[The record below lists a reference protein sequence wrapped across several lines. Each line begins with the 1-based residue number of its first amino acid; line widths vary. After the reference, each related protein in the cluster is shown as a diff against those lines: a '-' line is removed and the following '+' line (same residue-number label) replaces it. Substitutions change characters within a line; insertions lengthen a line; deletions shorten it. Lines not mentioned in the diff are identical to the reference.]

1 MRMFGIPSYLVY
13 AILMGC
19 AAPKSTASS
28 SSSNGGYSE
37 DLSVLRPKAVA
48 QKTDSVITKAPDKKN
63 TVYVEPKFAVNEK
76 IDEVLDSIDR
86 INIARK
92 YVEGY
97 TVQVFSGKRE
107 DAINMRKQ
115 LSTLVSEIP
124 SEIQF
129 TEPIFRLKAGKY
141 YNWIDAQADFS
152 LIKRY
157 FPAAIVIPDKIPL
170 QAEQK

>member
-1 MRMFGIPSYLVY
+1 MRMFGIPYYLVY
-13 AILMGC
+13 AILLGC
-19 AAPKSTASS
+19 AAPKSTATSS
-28 SSSNGGYSE
+28 NSNGGYNE
-37 DLSVLRPKAVA
+37 DLSVLRPKVTAHTDTVISKSPEKN
-48 QKTDSVITKAPDKKN
+48 KTSI
-63 TVYVEPKFAVNEK
+63 YVEPKFALNTK

-115 LSTLVSEIP
+115 LTSLVPEIP

-170 QAEQK
+170 QVE

>member
-1 MRMFGIPSYLVY
+1 MFGIPYYLVY

-19 AAPKSTASS
+19 AAPKSTATSS
-28 SSSNGGYSE
+28 SNNGGYSE
-37 DLSVLRPKAVA
+37 DLSVLRPKVA
-48 QKTDSVITKAPDKKN
+48 TQKPDTVIAKN
-63 TVYVEPKFAVNEK
+63 PEKNKSTVYVEPKFAVNAK

-115 LSTLVSEIP
+115 LTGLVPEIP

-170 QAEQK
+170 QVEQK